1 MLMSVLVFLTMFWH
15 SVQLLPEVGETL
27 GYVFGLLIAPYLYQA
42 WFAEES
48 D

>member
-1 MLMSVLVFLTMFWH
+1 MLMSVLVSLAMFWH
-15 SVQLLPEVGETL
+15 SVQLLPGVGETL

-42 WFAEES
+42 WFADET